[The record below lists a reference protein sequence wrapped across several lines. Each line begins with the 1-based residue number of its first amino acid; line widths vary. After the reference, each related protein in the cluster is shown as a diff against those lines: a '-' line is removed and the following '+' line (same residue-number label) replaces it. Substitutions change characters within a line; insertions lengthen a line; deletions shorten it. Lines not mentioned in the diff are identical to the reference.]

1 MGKGY
6 HLFLGIAAFGFLRY
20 QSFLLLTSFKD
31 FLFRA
36 FPHAQC
42 LQQNHAR
49 GIGNA
54 GAIFIECNVEDDTA
68 KICRLDGS
76 GGYVTSPASIF
87 RVNKSVKL
95 LTQISPD
102 VLILRGKV
110 WSNRGKFQL
119 LPFAVP
125 SLPLCIAECHIFCL
139 RRNECESL
147 YPSVIGM
154 RAATGNIMMS
164 LRTICLPACYAQT
177 VT

>member
-1 MGKGY
+1 MESR
-6 HLFLGIAAFGFLRY
+6 LSGFFAR
-20 QSFLLLTSFKD
+20 QSFFLLARFKD

-54 GAIFIECNVEDDTA
+54 GAIFIECNVEDDPA
-68 KICRLDGS
+68 KICCLGWP
-76 GGYVTSPASIF
+76 GGYVTLPASIF
-87 RVNKSVKL
+87 RVNESIKL
-95 LTQISPD
+95 LTQIGSD
-102 VLILRGKV
+102 VLILCSKV
-110 WSNRGKFQL
+110 RSNRGKFQL

-154 RAATGNIMMS
+154 RAVTGNIMMS
-164 LRTICLPACYAQT
+164 LRTICLPACCAQP

>member
-1 MGKGY
+1 MESR
-6 HLFLGIAAFGFLRY
+6 LSGFFAR
-20 QSFLLLTSFKD
+20 QSFLLLARFKD

-54 GAIFIECNVEDDTA
+54 GAIFIECNVEDDPA
-68 KICRLDGS
+68 KICRLGRS
-76 GGYVTSPASIF
+76 GGYATSPASIF
-87 RVNKSVKL
+87 RVNKSIKF

-110 WSNRGKFQL
+110 RSNRGKFQL

-154 RAATGNIMMS
+154 RAVTGNIMMS